1 MLYFVI
7 VMAIIA
13 VIVAIILFSKIKIF
27 FEYKKL
33 PGEKIYTDLTI
44 KIGFVKI
51 PLGQKKKPEEN
62 PDSSNGKLLEKLKKY
77 IKTFKT
83 VKKIY
88 EKHRWHIRKNFV
100 VDNLDFHIKFGT
112 GDAASTG
119 ILTGVIWSFLY
130 GVNGLV
136 STVGIL
142 KKHYFEV
149 APVYAEKGL
158 ILQGS
163 TRISARVVSL
173 LILALRIYITYKKIT
188 DSAPD
193 GGKSEK

>member
-1 MLYFVI
+1 MLYFMI
-7 VMAIIA
+7 AMA
-13 VIVAIILFSKIKIF
+13 VIATIAAIILFSKIKIF

-33 PGEKIYTDLTI
+33 PGEKIYTDLKI
-44 KIGFVKI
+44 KIGFIKI
-51 PLGQKKKPEEN
+51 PLRQKKKPKEN
-62 PDSSNGKLLEKLKKY
+62 PDSANGKLLEKLKKY
-77 IKTFKT
+77 TKAFRT
-83 VKKIY
+83 VKRIY
-88 EKHRWHIRKNFV
+88 QKHRWHIRKNFIV
-100 VDNLDFHIKFGT
+100 ENFDFHIKFGT

-136 STVGIL
+136 STAGIL

-149 APVYAEKGL
+149 APVYTEKGL

-163 TRISARVVSL
+163 TRISARVASL

-188 DSAPD
+188 DSAPN
-193 GGKSEK
+193 GGLSEK